1 MAKSSNEPTEPTVRN
16 LMTMSRTEYAQF
28 LKDRVG
34 GIPTYQLT
42 RESSPCPAWS
52 RMNPEQREAAQ
63 ILKNL

>member
-1 MAKSSNEPTEPTVRN
+1 MAKSNNNNPEPTVRN

-42 RESSPCPAWS
+42 PTSSPAPLWS
-52 RMNPEQREAAQ
+52 KMNAKQKKAAQ

>member
-1 MAKSSNEPTEPTVRN
+1 MAKSNNNNPEPTYRT
-16 LMTMSRTEYAQF
+16 LMKMSRAEYAQF
-28 LKDRVG
+28 LKNRVG

-52 RMNPEQREAAQ
+52 RMNSEQKEAAQ

>member
-1 MAKSSNEPTEPTVRN
+1 MAKSTNEPEPTDRN
-16 LMTMSRTEYAQF
+16 IVTMSRVEYAAW
-28 LKDRVG
+28 LKNRVG

-52 RMNPEQREAAQ
+52 RMNSEQKEAAQ